1 MSKICDKC
9 GAELE
14 DNDKFCDKCGAK
26 IKTTSKADNKKKSS
40 KISVLDNKK
49 IIIGILILVIAII
62 AVMGA
67 TMQMNVEKT
76 EIIIPDEYA
85 LESNKSGVLTYKNN
99 LDNGYKLE
107 VKEDIQEQLSKI
119 KEYTDQIEEYEKQIL
134 ELTNLKQC
142 ENCKNK
148 IDKNAKFCPECG
160 TEQPEEVVHE
170 VEVVDNDEETVNP
183 ENSDEEA
190 SDEAEEAVED
200 AVEEKE
206 EDKNE

>member
-1 MSKICDKC
+1 MEFFEKLGKKATETFNSAAEKTNKIASETKIKLKINDCKSKIKDLYQDIGKVVYQKFV
-9 GAELE
+9 LE
-14 DNDKFCDKCGAK
+14 G
-26 IKTTSKADNKKKSS
+26 
-40 KISVLDNKK
+40 
-49 IIIGILILVIAII
+49 
-62 AVMGA
+62 
-67 TMQMNVEKT
+67 
-76 EIIIPDEYA
+76 
-85 LESNKSGVLTYKNN
+85 
-99 LDNGYKLE
+99 KLE

-119 KEYTDQIEEYEKQIL
+119 KEYTDKIEEYEKQIL

>member
-1 MSKICDKC
+1 MDFFEKLGKKATETFNSAAEKTNKIASEAKIRIKMNDCKSKIKDIYQDIGKIVYQKFV
-9 GAELE
+9 LE
-14 DNDKFCDKCGAK
+14 G
-26 IKTTSKADNKKKSS
+26 
-40 KISVLDNKK
+40 
-49 IIIGILILVIAII
+49 
-62 AVMGA
+62 
-67 TMQMNVEKT
+67 
-76 EIIIPDEYA
+76 
-85 LESNKSGVLTYKNN
+85 
-99 LDNGYKLE
+99 KLE

-160 TEQPEEVVHE
+160 AEQPEEVVHE

-183 ENSDEEA
+183 ENDAEEVA
-190 SDEAEEAVED
+190 DEAEEAVED

-206 EDKNE
+206 DKNE